1 MTEMTARRPAKAM
14 WSLGGLTWWQLL
26 RRVWRRIWADQ
37 LPGRCAEL
45 AYYFLFSVFPLL
57 VFLTALLGH
66 LAGPNSRLRV
76 ILFHWLARVAPS
88 PEVSALLTT
97 TLDQVSHGG
106 GARLSLSLLVA
117 VWAASSGMLAVART
131 LNAAC
136 AAEETRPWWSRRLS
150 AMGLTVGFA
159 VLIICALA
167 VMFYGHQI
175 GEELADQ
182 LGLGPAF
189 VTVWHVLRWTLV
201 LGFALLSFDAV
212 YNYAPC
218 LPAAAER
225 HWGTPGAVVGVGLW
239 LAVSFGFRI
248 YLLAVHSY
256 ATTYGSL
263 AAVIVLLLWFYLTAF
278 AILAGGEVN
287 SEIARQGPAV
297 RQRRQRRAA
306 SGAPPARGRRRSARA

>member
-1 MTEMTARRPAKAM
+1 M
-14 WSLGGLTWWQLL
+14 WSLGGLSWWQLL
-26 RRVWRRIWADQ
+26 RRVWRRIVADQ

-66 LAGPNSRLRV
+66 LAGPNSRLRL

-88 PEVSALLTT
+88 PAVPALLTS
-97 TLDQVSHGG
+97 TLDQVNHGG

-136 AAEETRPWWSRRLS
+136 AAAETRPWWMQRLV
-150 AMGLTVGFA
+150 AMALTVGFA
-159 VLIICALA
+159 VLIIGALA
-167 VMFYGHQI
+167 GMFYGHQI
-175 GEELADQ
+175 GEGLADQ

-189 VTVWHVLRWTLV
+189 VAAWRFVRWSLV
-201 LGFALLSFDAV
+201 LAFVLISFEAV

-218 LPAAAER
+218 RPAAAR
-225 HWGTPGAVVGVGLW
+225 RSWGTPGAVVGVSLW
-239 LAVSFGFRI
+239 LAVSFGFRL
-248 YLLAVHSY
+248 YLQAFHNY

-263 AAVIVLLLWFYLTAF
+263 AAVIVLLLWFYLTGF

-287 SEIARQGPAV
+287 SEIARRAPAA
-297 RQRRQRRAA
+297 RQRRQR
-306 SGAPPARGRRRSARA
+306 SQRRRTREKRG